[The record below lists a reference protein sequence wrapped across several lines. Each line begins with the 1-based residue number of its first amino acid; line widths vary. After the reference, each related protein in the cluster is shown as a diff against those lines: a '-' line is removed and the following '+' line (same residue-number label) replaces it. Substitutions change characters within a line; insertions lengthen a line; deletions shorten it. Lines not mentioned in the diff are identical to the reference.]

1 MSAPLIFPAWARA
14 LRALIA
20 SLALVGVATA
30 QQRIALVVG
39 NSSYPGKSSLT
50 NPRHDAEA
58 MAALLTKAG
67 FTVDKQLDTDL
78 AQLNDAVNRFG
89 VAIRDPKVKFGMFYY
104 AGHGLQLDWR
114 NYLVPVS
121 AQVRKPEDVPKQT
134 VDVSNLLR
142 YMDQAKDRS
151 FLIVLDACRDDP
163 FAGVFKPTAQGLS
176 QFDAP
181 VGSLLAYATSPG
193 KYALD
198 GDGSSKNG
206 LYTGYLLSEFSV
218 PGARLEDAFKRVRL
232 SVRLASKGKQVPWE
246 STSLEEN
253 IYLFPIEKRVL
264 TELER
269 DQLLEREM
277 GAWLNVKSSANPE
290 VLAGFI
296 REFPSGSASELA
308 QSRMNR
314 LLGELAAQEA
324 RRAQAAAALE
334 QERAQSQRQQE
345 AQAQLLKAQAVADA
359 KRLEEQQAAQSAAL
373 AKKLAEQQAAQAAA
387 VAQLR
392 AEQEVAQ
399 AAAVA
404 QKLAEQ
410 RAALA
415 AIAERERM
423 QEQAAQAAAAAQ
435 KLAEQQAALAAV
447 AEQLRAEQQAAQAL
461 VAAQKLA
468 EQQAA
473 RAKEIE
479 LERQRT
485 AQAAAL
491 EAQRIAIAKLELE
504 RLRGQELARL
514 EREKLLAKELAEN
527 QERERVAA
535 VDRLMREAQP
545 KVQAVPDIAFSAEIE
560 LKPTPYFKGYNEHR
574 RRYTVG
580 DEIRLRVIDGFT
592 KLTKPL
598 DLTVSQVDIEADR
611 VLFNDGEYISDLMG
625 NITRNQ
631 RGVFSTP
638 RQFYPADLFVGKKWQ
653 TRFNQKRAD
662 GTTYTF
668 QYDLKVVS
676 RGPIAVPAGTFD
688 AYKIEA
694 RGFNMTDGTY
704 LERNIWVAPGV
715 NADIAHEIKAR
726 FRNGRWDQN
735 DRQELVSFTQTS
747 AQ

>member
-1 MSAPLIFPAWARA
+1 
-14 LRALIA
+14 
-20 SLALVGVATA
+20 
-30 QQRIALVVG
+30 
-39 NSSYPGKSSLT
+39 
-50 NPRHDAEA
+50 
-58 MAALLTKAG
+58 
-67 FTVDKQLDTDL
+67 
-78 AQLNDAVNRFG
+78 
-89 VAIRDPKVKFGMFYY
+89 
-104 AGHGLQLDWR
+104 
-114 NYLVPVS
+114 
-121 AQVRKPEDVPKQT
+121 
-134 VDVSNLLR
+134 
-142 YMDQAKDRS
+142 
-151 FLIVLDACRDDP
+151 
-163 FAGVFKPTAQGLS
+163 
-176 QFDAP
+176 
-181 VGSLLAYATSPG
+181 
-193 KYALD
+193 
-198 GDGSSKNG
+198 
-206 LYTGYLLSEFSV
+206 
-218 PGARLEDAFKRVRL
+218 
-232 SVRLASKGKQVPWE
+232 VRLASKGKQIPWE

-264 TELER
+264 TEQER

-324 RRAQAAAALE
+324 QRAQAAAL
-334 QERAQSQRQQE
+334 ERAQAQREHE
-345 AQAQLLKAQAVADA
+345 AQIQLQKAQAAADA
-359 KRLEEQQAAQSAAL
+359 RRLEEQIAAQAATAAQ
-373 AKKLAEQQAAQAAA
+373 KLAEQQAAQAAA
-387 VAQLR
+387 AAQLR
-392 AEQEVAQ
+392 AEQLVAQ
-399 AAAVA
+399 AVAAA

-410 RAALA
+410 RAAQA
-415 AIAERERM
+415 AATEQLRVK
-423 QEQAAQAAAAAQ
+423 EQAAQAAAAAR
-435 KLAEQQAALAAV
+435 KLAEQQAAQAAV
-447 AEQLRAEQQAAQAL
+447 AEQLRAEQQAAQAV

-473 RAKEIE
+473 RAKQLE
-479 LERQRT
+479 LERQRA

-491 EAQRIAIAKLELE
+491 EAQRIELAKLELE
-504 RLRGQELARL
+504 RLRAQELARL
-514 EREKLLAKELAEN
+514 EREKLLAKELAES

-535 VDRLMREAQP
+535 VERLTREAQP
-545 KVQAVPDIAFSAEIE
+545 KVQTVPDIAFSTQVE
-560 LKPTPYFKGYNEHR
+560 LKPTPFFKGYNEHR
-574 RRYTVG
+574 RQYAVG
-580 DEIRLRVIDGFT
+580 DEIHMRVIDGFT
-592 KLTKPL
+592 KLSKPL
-598 DLTVSQVDIEADR
+598 DLTVSQVDIDADR
-611 VLFNDGEYISDLMG
+611 VLFNDGDYISDLMG

-676 RGPIAVPAGTFD
+676 RGPITVPAGTFD

-735 DRQELVSFTQTS
+735 DRQELVSFTQS
-747 AQ
+747 ARQ